1 MRVEVS
7 NNNNN
12 NIKANKKQKLHN
24 MQRQIKGKGKSN
36 SKLKTELKRNKQFL
50 KTFIENVERKL
61 SIKTFEVVFFWV
73 VQQHTQCSMCFSQM
87 NAPYQF
93 INIY

>member
-7 NNNNN
+7 NNNN

-36 SKLKTELKRNKQFL
+36 SKLKTELKSKQTILQNFHRKCGKKVKYKNVWNSFL
-50 KTFIENVERKL
+50 LSSATAHAMFYVFLADERAI
-61 SIKTFEVVFFWV
+61 SV
-73 VQQHTQCSMCFSQM
+73 
-87 NAPYQF
+87 Y
-93 INIY
+93 